1 MRRRRREAGEGQLGC
16 MVGVIFFL
24 LAVFLAFK
32 LIPVKVKAADLRQ
45 TVIDESKSA
54 GTHTDEVI
62 RKAILTKAESLGLP
76 VTDENIEIA
85 RGAVA
90 GSASSLGSNNITVD
104 VDYIV
109 PVQFPGKVYKWHF
122 HHHAENPIF

>member
-1 MRRRRREAGEGQLGC
+1 

-62 RKAILTKAESLGLP
+62 RKAILAKAESLGLP
-76 VTDENIEIA
+76 VADENITIQ

-90 GSASSLGSNNITVD
+90 GSASSLGSNSIAVD
-104 VDYIV
+104 VDYVV
-109 PVQFPGKVYKWHF
+109 PVQFPGKVYNWHF